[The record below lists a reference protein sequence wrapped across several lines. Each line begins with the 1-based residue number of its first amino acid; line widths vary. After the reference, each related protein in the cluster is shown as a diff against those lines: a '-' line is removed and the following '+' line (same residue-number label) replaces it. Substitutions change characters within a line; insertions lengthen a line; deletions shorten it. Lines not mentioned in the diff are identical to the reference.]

1 MKKCFEGEFLNNN
14 SNSFSNESKITV
26 VIPVYNCE
34 KTIKAAVRSIQ
45 NQNMADIQI
54 ILVNDFSK
62 DNTSKIIQELS
73 EEDPRIR
80 IINNGKN
87 MGALYSRNIGI
98 LNAKG
103 KYIMNLDNDD
113 LFMDTDVFDV
123 IYDEIEKTKFD
134 IIGFRCVDAPSY
146 NPIFTQI
153 YEDYFHDHK
162 IGLIVRQPELKY
174 FPIERN
180 NKFSPND
187 YHVWGRLV
195 KTEVYQKA
203 INNIGISAIGEDRKY
218 NFADLLVSMKYWH
231 IKKMLATVEYAK
243 DVDFERILNSYNAE
257 TNALYENYEKKKA
270 EFAALDKDLARI
282 NELLKATEAYE
293 RDKKCIDIVD
303 EYIEQA
309 KAYYATEIVKSASEI
324 IKRINPRYLEIL
336 IDGGVY
342 KARLFD
348 KDFTKESVLAVQS
361 LSKGEKTMVALALI
375 LSIRNIFMPKL
386 PLIMDESFANLD
398 ANNIESIKTIIHEDT
413 NQWIIVSHDERLI

>member
-1 MKKCFEGEFLNNN
+1 MLLEKEKVSHILYSPFDSNDNNNDKAKLIRKINCYRSLFFLALIIFWNFCVFSNYNKSESNSRYISLKKGLFFMKKCFEGEFLNNN

-162 IGLIVRQPELKY
+162 VGLIVRQPELKY

-218 NFADLLVSMKYWH
+218 NFLSWAEDSAMSVVLFKFAKSYKFIGKYGIFHYIARTTASITQPQANKFFGELYFFDLIFDFSDNDARGKKNAYHKAIDLRYSNEFTLGDERNVMFLKAILKKIFNCQYISEEDKNQ
-231 IKKMLATVEYAK
+231 IKKA
-243 DVDFERILNSYNAE
+243 YNG
-257 TNALYENYEKKKA
+257 L
-270 EFAALDKDLARI
+270 
-282 NELLKATEAYE
+282 
-293 RDKKCIDIVD
+293 
-303 EYIEQA
+303 
-309 KAYYATEIVKSASEI
+309 
-324 IKRINPRYLEIL
+324 
-336 IDGGVY
+336 G
-342 KARLFD
+342 LFD
-348 KDFTKESVLAVQS
+348 VK
-361 LSKGEKTMVALALI
+361 
-375 LSIRNIFMPKL
+375 
-386 PLIMDESFANLD
+386 
-398 ANNIESIKTIIHEDT
+398 
-413 NQWIIVSHDERLI
+413 

>member
-162 IGLIVRQPELKY
+162 VGLIVRQPELKY

-218 NFADLLVSMKYWH
+218 NFLSWAEDSAMSVVLFKFAKSYKFIGKYGIFHYIARTTASITQPQANKFFGELYFFDLIFDFSDNDVRGKKNAYHKAIDLRYSNEFTLGDERNVMFLKAILKKIFNCQYISEEDKNQ
-231 IKKMLATVEYAK
+231 IKKA
-243 DVDFERILNSYNAE
+243 YNG
-257 TNALYENYEKKKA
+257 L
-270 EFAALDKDLARI
+270 
-282 NELLKATEAYE
+282 
-293 RDKKCIDIVD
+293 
-303 EYIEQA
+303 
-309 KAYYATEIVKSASEI
+309 
-324 IKRINPRYLEIL
+324 
-336 IDGGVY
+336 G
-342 KARLFD
+342 LFD
-348 KDFTKESVLAVQS
+348 VK
-361 LSKGEKTMVALALI
+361 
-375 LSIRNIFMPKL
+375 
-386 PLIMDESFANLD
+386 
-398 ANNIESIKTIIHEDT
+398 
-413 NQWIIVSHDERLI
+413 

>member
-1 MKKCFEGEFLNNN
+1 MLLEKEKVSHILYSPFDSNDNNNDKAKLIRKINCYRSLFFLALIIFWNFCVFSNYNKSESNSRYISLKKGLFFMKKCFEGEFLNNN

-162 IGLIVRQPELKY
+162 VGLIVRQPELKY

-218 NFADLLVSMKYWH
+218 NFLSWAEDSAMSVVLFKFAKSYKFIGKYGIFHYIARTTASITQPQANKFFGELYFFDLIFDFSDNDVRGKKNAYHKAIDLRYSNEFTLGDERNVMFLKAILKKIFNCQYISEEDKNQ
-231 IKKMLATVEYAK
+231 IKKA
-243 DVDFERILNSYNAE
+243 YNG
-257 TNALYENYEKKKA
+257 L
-270 EFAALDKDLARI
+270 
-282 NELLKATEAYE
+282 
-293 RDKKCIDIVD
+293 
-303 EYIEQA
+303 
-309 KAYYATEIVKSASEI
+309 
-324 IKRINPRYLEIL
+324 
-336 IDGGVY
+336 G
-342 KARLFD
+342 LFD
-348 KDFTKESVLAVQS
+348 VK
-361 LSKGEKTMVALALI
+361 
-375 LSIRNIFMPKL
+375 
-386 PLIMDESFANLD
+386 
-398 ANNIESIKTIIHEDT
+398 
-413 NQWIIVSHDERLI
+413 